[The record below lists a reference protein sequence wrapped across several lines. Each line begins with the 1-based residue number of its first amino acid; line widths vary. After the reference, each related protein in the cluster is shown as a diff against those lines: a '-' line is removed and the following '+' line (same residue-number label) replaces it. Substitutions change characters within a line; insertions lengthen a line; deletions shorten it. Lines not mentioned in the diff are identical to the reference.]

1 MYWKVPINQLILN
14 SQLMPQQQ
22 HCLLNETVELT
33 MVNLIKLRKLCN
45 AFTFLPQRH
54 FCSGQNLSLTSGTG
68 LPYCEQMLC
77 AIFYENVTPLTRDSW
92 DHFAMEPG
100 QEFFPFIRLTHLSY
114 QLGWA
119 DNSASSINYISTRKQ
134 WRMLL
139 CRLPCK
145 GKEEL
150 ASKLPYSLWK
160 WMSTFT
166 L

>member
-1 MYWKVPINQLILN
+1 ML
-14 SQLMPQQQ
+14 QQQ

-33 MVNLIKLRKLCN
+33 MVNLIRLRKLCN

-54 FCSGQNLSLTSGTG
+54 FCSGQNLFLASWTG
-68 LPYCEQMLC
+68 PPYCEQRLW
-77 AIFYENVTPLTRDSW
+77 AIFFENVTTLTCDSW
-92 DHFAMEPG
+92 DHFAMEPD
-100 QEFFPFIRLTHLSY
+100 QEFLPFIRLTDLSY

-119 DNSASSINYISTRKQ
+119 DNSAPSINYISTSKQ

-139 CRLPCK
+139 CRLPWK

-160 WMSTFT
+160 WMSTLT